1 MLRTLIVLQDG
12 TEIFSGSGDNA
23 VQSVTYKQQVNS
35 AKLLTLGS
43 VCASMLEVKFQTRG
57 GSLNIA
63 EGDEITAYRVSDN
76 GEREMLGVFSTQK
89 PTRLSQNAIKVTAYD
104 RVTKLDRD
112 LTEWLAGL
120 NRWPYTLSNFANMVC
135 NACGL
140 TLITSSIPNGSYQV
154 QKFSAMG
161 ITGRKLMQWVGEAA
175 GRFCRATPEG
185 NIEFAWYEPSGVS
198 ISPSGSNFYY
208 QNGLTYEDYEVAPVE
223 KVQIKLTQD
232 DVGVVWPNVTGERN
246 TYVISGNYLLT
257 TTSEANLQPVAQT
270 LYNILK
276 DATYTPC
283 RVKIPTGMQIQAGNT
298 VQISDRNG
306 KTFTAYVMTR
316 TISGQR
322 ETLESTGSHRRDS
335 TTVVNNQSYEA
346 IAGKLL
352 EVKQSVDGF
361 SITATEIKS
370 SAVVGT
376 VDEFYQSI
384 SPSYLAGGSWSEE
397 QPEWIDGMYIWI
409 RAKVTKGD
417 GTVTYTPSENGVCIS
432 GNTGTA
438 GENAITCYI
447 ESSTGYTF
455 KIGETASM
463 TARLFDGTTE
473 IDPTGELDYTWY
485 RRIDGSSYQAFA
497 NGKTIYVSDSVFDQN
512 MDIYF
517 VCGVEEQVND
527 RAVVGVAVAGV
538 AIVGKG

>member
-1 MLRTLIVLQDG
+1 MVKTLIVLKNG
-12 TEIFSGSGDNA
+12 TEISSGSGDNA
-23 VQSVTYKQQVNS
+23 VQSATYKQQVNS

-43 VCASMLEVKFQTRG
+43 VCASMLEVKFQTRNG
-57 GSLNIA
+57 ALNIA
-63 EGDEITAYRVSDN
+63 EGDEITAYRVNAS
-76 GEREMLGVFSTQK
+76 GQRESVGVFVTQK
-89 PTRLSQNAIKVTAYD
+89 PTRLSQNTIKVTAYD
-104 RVTKLDRD
+104 RVIKLDKD
-112 LTEWLAGL
+112 LTAWLAGL
-120 NRWPYTLSNFANMVC
+120 TGWPYTLYNLASMVC
-135 NACGL
+135 SECGL
-140 TLITSSIPNGSYQV
+140 TLKNTSIPNGTYQV
-154 QKFSAMG
+154 QQFSAQG
-161 ITGRKLMQWVGEAA
+161 ITGRKIMQWIGEAA
-175 GRFCRATPEG
+175 GRFCRATSDG
-185 NIEFAWYEPSGVS
+185 KIEFAWYESSGVK
-198 ISPSGSNFYY
+198 ISPSGDNFYY
-208 QNGLTYEDYEVAPVE
+208 QNGLSYEDYEVAPVE

-246 TYVISGNYLLT
+246 TYVITGNYLLT

-276 DATYTPC
+276 DAAYTPC
-283 RVKIPTGMQIQAGNT
+283 RVKIPTGLQVQAGNT
-298 VQISDRNG
+298 VQITDRNG

-352 EVKQSVDGF
+352 EIKQSVDGF
-361 SITATEIKS
+361 SVTATEIKS

-376 VDEFYQSI
+376 IDEFYQSI
-384 SPSYLAGGSWSEE
+384 SPSYLAGGSWSDE
-397 QPEWIDGMYIWI
+397 QPEWIDGMYIWV

-432 GNTGTA
+432 GNTGVA

-473 IDPTGELDYTWY
+473 IDPNGEMDYTWY
-485 RRIDGSSYQAFA
+485 RRIDGSNYQAFA
-497 NGKTIYVSDSVFDQN
+497 NGKTIYVSESVFDQN
-512 MDIYF
+512 MDVYF

-527 RAVVGVAVAGV
+527 KAIVGVAVAGV